1 MKLGIGFKLSIMA
14 FALGSAFNV
23 HAANQVYNDSNTT
36 VINNSD
42 EFVVEGERNVIN
54 DSLSGK
60 VSGKSNSVDNAE
72 NVLVNGNRNTM
83 MFVPNGSNFGL
94 LDMTQIGNG
103 NYTNSDNGIQVGDNN
118 RDTSFF
124 GGSQYGNGNLN
135 SGNDSSQRGNFN
147 QNSGENTNQNGS
159 YNFNNA
165 SSVNINGN
173 GNINY
178 LPDSNITG
186 HQSTNGVVG
195 DTGIGQN
202 NIYGSYSGIT
212 GQGSGVFGTNSTTSG
227 NNAVVLGN
235 NINSSRDNVVDVG
248 GKQVANVGDAIDQYD
263 AVNLKQLQQGLAS
276 VSGGAAYDDTQ
287 IRRDIDEA
295 YNRIGSLQHR
305 IGKVE
310 RKLSQGIAGVASMAT
325 APWIEG
331 KTTVAINGAT
341 YNGEVAMGASF
352 TSSIR
357 PNFAVTGGVAIA
369 GSNPV
374 ARIGVMFAF

>member
-124 GGSQYGNGNLN
+124 GGSQYGNGNVN
-135 SGNDSSQRGNFN
+135 SGNDSSQRGSFN

-159 YNFNNA
+159 YNLNTGD
-165 SSVNINGN
+165 SVNITGN

-178 LPDSNITG
+178 FGDSNIVG
-186 HQSTNGVVG
+186 NQNTNGVAGAPVS
-195 DTGIGQN
+195 GQN
-202 NIYGSYSGIT
+202 NLFGSYLTNT
-212 GQGSGVFGTNSTTSG
+212 GQNSTMIGNSSSNSG

-235 NINSSRDNVVDVG
+235 NINNTRDNTV
-248 GKQVANVGDAIDQYD
+248 NVGNKTISNVADAFDQYD

>member
-1 MKLGIGFKLSIMA
+1 MYKINGFKLSIMA
-14 FALGSAFNV
+14 IALASSFNAY
-23 HAANQVYNDSNTT
+23 AANQVYNDSNTT
-36 VINNSD
+36 LITNSD
-42 EFVVEGERNVIN
+42 EFVVDGERNVIN

-60 VSGKSNSVDNAE
+60 VSGKSNSVDNAQ

-94 LDMTQIGNG
+94 LDMTQIGND
-103 NYTNSDNGIQVGDNN
+103 NYTNSDNGVQVGSRN
-118 RDTSFF
+118 RDTSYF
-124 GGSQYGNGNLN
+124 GGTQYGYSNQN
-135 SGNDSSQRGNFN
+135 SGNDSSQFGRNN
-147 QNSGENTNQNGS
+147 QNSGENTNQFGS
-159 YNFNNA
+159 DNINTA
-165 SSVNINGN
+165 DSVNITGN
-173 GNINY
+173 GNVNY
-178 LPDSNITG
+178 LGDSNIVG
-186 HQSTNGVVG
+186 NQNTNGISGSVAS
-195 DTGIGQN
+195 GQN
-202 NIYGSYSGIT
+202 NIFGSYSTIT
-212 GQGSGVFGTNSTTSG
+212 GQNSSVIGNSSSNSG

-235 NINSSRDNVVDVG
+235 NINNTRDNTVNVG
-248 GKQVANVGDAIDQYD
+248 NKTISNVGDAIDQYD

-310 RKLSQGIAGVASMAT
+310 RKLSQGIAAVASMAT

-331 KTTVAINGAT
+331 KTTVAVNGAT

-357 PNFAVTGGVAIA
+357 ANFAVTGGVAIA